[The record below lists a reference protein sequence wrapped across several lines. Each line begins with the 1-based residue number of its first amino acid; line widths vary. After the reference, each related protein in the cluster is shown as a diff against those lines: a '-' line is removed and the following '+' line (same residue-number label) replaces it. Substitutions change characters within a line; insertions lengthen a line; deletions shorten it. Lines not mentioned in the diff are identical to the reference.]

1 MKYYKVKETGAH
13 AYYKIIDEESD
24 LSFLYTKDINLEN
37 PVKISYF
44 VNNKK
49 SHKCMT
55 INYSTLKKE
64 LVSKNIFMFESK
76 EKEYAIRFSGA
87 EFWVF
92 SFSKEKAESIFKLF
106 DINQI

>member
-1 MKYYKVKETGAH
+1 VKETGAH

-37 PVKISYF
+37 QVKISYF

-49 SHKCMT
+49 RHKCMT

-106 DINQI
+106 DIN